1 MKTFSPRFRKALP
14 VLLITAALALSLS
27 AWGLWKYRFSRLEA
41 PLKPLCINEL
51 SVSSLATQVGGSTIY
66 EDYIELYNPNNNT
79 ISLDGLYLSDTSDYT
94 LAPLPD
100 VTIGPGA
107 HLCIY
112 AAGQDGSVPEGQL
125 SVPFSLSEN
134 ETVSLTRLEENTAGT
149 ASSVLLDTVY
159 IPDSMKIGAVYA
171 RTEDG
176 GETFAQMRPSPGT
189 ANQEAALV
197 LEDPTFSQPSGFY
210 EDAVSLQI
218 SSSSGTTVH
227 YTLDGSDPTTDSP
240 LYSGSLTLMDPS
252 SHSDRYASRTDITEE
267 NSGYLPPDS
276 PVDKAVVLRAVAFDA
291 AGNSSNITTAT
302 YFIDFDQK
310 DGYENAAVFSLVTD
324 PDNLFS
330 SETGIYVRGA
340 LYDDAMEAGLI
351 YNGLPW
357 TYLTE
362 YTNYYLEG
370 AEAERPVYI
379 QFFDASREETLAQ
392 DCGIRIRGNES
403 RHFPQKSFSLY
414 ARSRYGFSSFSPV
427 FFDTGISYPNLIL
440 NSGRQ
445 LKKIFFFSLVED
457 RDTAIQQYT
466 PCQVF
471 LNGEY
476 WGMYYL
482 MEKYSSEYLAGHYDV
497 APDNTLLVKDT
508 RYVENGS
515 PQDIARYKEL
525 RTFLAEQ
532 NLADPDV
539 YQELLTKMDMQS
551 FIDWMCTNIYIANT
565 DTKPLGGNVLTW
577 QTLTPENDAEDFRRQ
592 FVLTFLDMANESF
605 RWEHVKALLENLEEQ
620 HAWADTGWMRWNTAP
635 QTGTFE
641 EQTAELHTFFE
652 HRAEY
657 IIPMLA
663 EHFGLQGPLVD
674 ITLSSVPDKQ
684 GSIKLNTI
692 SPDLSE
698 TDWNG
703 QYYTDYPMTVRADSA
718 KGYRFVRWEVDGG
731 EIVSGDV
738 NDPEIQVHLSGDV
751 RITAHFKKEIKLL
764 HAKE

>member
-1 MKTFSPRFRKALP
+1 
-14 VLLITAALALSLS
+14 
-27 AWGLWKYRFSRLEA
+27 
-41 PLKPLCINEL
+41 
-51 SVSSLATQVGGSTIY
+51 
-66 EDYIELYNPNNNT
+66 
-79 ISLDGLYLSDTSDYT
+79 
-94 LAPLPD
+94 
-100 VTIGPGA
+100 
-107 HLCIY
+107 
-112 AAGQDGSVPEGQL
+112 
-125 SVPFSLSEN
+125 
-134 ETVSLTRLEENTAGT
+134 
-149 ASSVLLDTVY
+149 
-159 IPDSMKIGAVYA
+159 MKIGAVYA

-252 SHSDRYASRTDITEE
+252 SHFDRYASRTDITEE
-267 NSGYLPPDS
+267 DSGYLPPDS

-310 DGYENAAVFSLVTD
+310 DGYENAAVLSLVTD

-497 APDNTLLVKDT
+497 APDNTLLIKDT

>member
-1 MKTFSPRFRKALP
+1 MKTCSPRFRKTLP
-14 VLLITAALALSLS
+14 VFLITAALALSLS
-27 AWGLWKYRFSRLEA
+27 AWGLRKYRFSRLEA

-134 ETVSLTRLEENTAGT
+134 ETISLTRLEENTAGT
-149 ASSVLLDTVY
+149 ASTILLDTVY

-197 LEDPTFSQPSGFY
+197 LEDPIFSQPGGFY
-210 EDAVSLQI
+210 EDTVSLQI

-267 NSGYLPPDS
+267 DSGYLPPDS

-310 DGYENAAVFSLVTD
+310 DGYENAAVLSLVTD

-414 ARSRYGFSSFSPV
+414 ARSRYGSSSFSPV

-577 QTLTPENDAEDFRRQ
+577 QTLTPENDAEGDGR
-592 FVLTFLDMANESF
+592 F

>member
-176 GETFAQMRPSPGT
+176 G
-189 ANQEAALV
+189 
-197 LEDPTFSQPSGFY
+197 
-210 EDAVSLQI
+210 
-218 SSSSGTTVH
+218 
-227 YTLDGSDPTTDSP
+227 
-240 LYSGSLTLMDPS
+240 
-252 SHSDRYASRTDITEE
+252 
-267 NSGYLPPDS
+267 YLPPDS

-310 DGYENAAVFSLVTD
+310 DGYENAAVLSLVTD

-414 ARSRYGFSSFSPV
+414 ARSRYSSSSFSPV
-427 FFDTGISYPNLIL
+427 FFDTGISYLNLIL

-577 QTLTPENDAEDFRRQ
+577 QTLTPENDAEGDGR
-592 FVLTFLDMANESF
+592 F

-674 ITLSSVPDKQ
+674 ITLSSVSDKQ

>member
-134 ETVSLTRLEENTAGT
+134 ETVSLTRLEENTADT

-176 GETFAQMRPSPGT
+176 
-189 ANQEAALV
+189 
-197 LEDPTFSQPSGFY
+197 
-210 EDAVSLQI
+210 
-218 SSSSGTTVH
+218 
-227 YTLDGSDPTTDSP
+227 
-240 LYSGSLTLMDPS
+240 
-252 SHSDRYASRTDITEE
+252 
-267 NSGYLPPDS
+267 GYLPPDS

-414 ARSRYGFSSFSPV
+414 ARSRYGSSSFSPV

-508 RYVENGS
+508 RYVENGN

-577 QTLTPENDAEDFRRQ
+577 QTLTPENDAEGDGR
-592 FVLTFLDMANESF
+592 F

-731 EIVSGDV
+731 EIVSGDI

>member
-66 EDYIELYNPNNNT
+66 EDYIEFYNPNNNT
-79 ISLDGLYLSDTSDYT
+79 ISLDGLYLSDISDYT

-134 ETVSLTRLEENTAGT
+134 ETVSLTRLEENTADT

-171 RTEDG
+171 RTED
-176 GETFAQMRPSPGT
+176 
-189 ANQEAALV
+189 
-197 LEDPTFSQPSGFY
+197 
-210 EDAVSLQI
+210 
-218 SSSSGTTVH
+218 
-227 YTLDGSDPTTDSP
+227 
-240 LYSGSLTLMDPS
+240 
-252 SHSDRYASRTDITEE
+252 
-267 NSGYLPPDS
+267 SGYLPPDS

-310 DGYENAAVFSLVTD
+310 DGYENAAVLSLVTD

-330 SETGIYVRGA
+330 SGTGIYVRGA

-362 YTNYYLEG
+362 YTNYSLEG

-392 DCGIRIRGNES
+392 DCGIQIRGNES

-414 ARSRYGFSSFSPV
+414 ARSRYGSSSFSPV

-577 QTLTPENDAEDFRRQ
+577 QTLTPENDAEGDGR
-592 FVLTFLDMANESF
+592 F

>member
-27 AWGLWKYRFSRLEA
+27 ALGLWKYRFSRLEA

-134 ETVSLTRLEENTAGT
+134 ETVSLTRLEENTADT

-171 RTEDG
+171 RTED
-176 GETFAQMRPSPGT
+176 
-189 ANQEAALV
+189 
-197 LEDPTFSQPSGFY
+197 
-210 EDAVSLQI
+210 
-218 SSSSGTTVH
+218 
-227 YTLDGSDPTTDSP
+227 
-240 LYSGSLTLMDPS
+240 
-252 SHSDRYASRTDITEE
+252 
-267 NSGYLPPDS
+267 SGYLPPDS

-310 DGYENAAVFSLVTD
+310 DGYENAAVLSLVTD

-330 SETGIYVRGA
+330 SGTGIYVRGA

-370 AEAERPVYI
+370 AEAERPVHI

-414 ARSRYGFSSFSPV
+414 ARSRYGSSSFSPV

-508 RYVENGS
+508 RYVDDGS
-515 PQDIARYKEL
+515 PQDIVRYKEL

-532 NLADPDV
+532 DLADPDV

-577 QTLTPENDAEDFRRQ
+577 QTLTPENDAEGDGR
-592 FVLTFLDMANESF
+592 F

-718 KGYRFVRWEVDGG
+718 KGYRFVR
-731 EIVSGDV
+731 
-738 NDPEIQVHLSGDV
+738 
-751 RITAHFKKEIKLL
+751 
-764 HAKE
+764 

>member
-149 ASSVLLDTVY
+149 ASALLLDTVY

-267 NSGYLPPDS
+267 DSGYLPPDS

-414 ARSRYGFSSFSPV
+414 ARSRYGSSSFSPV

-577 QTLTPENDAEDFRRQ
+577 QTLTPENDAEGDGR
-592 FVLTFLDMANESF
+592 F

>member
-1 MKTFSPRFRKALP
+1 MKTFSSRFRKALP

-112 AAGQDGSVPEGQL
+112 AAGQDGSVPEGQT

-134 ETVSLTRLEENTAGT
+134 ETVSLTRLEENTADT

-176 GETFAQMRPSPGT
+176 
-189 ANQEAALV
+189 
-197 LEDPTFSQPSGFY
+197 
-210 EDAVSLQI
+210 
-218 SSSSGTTVH
+218 
-227 YTLDGSDPTTDSP
+227 
-240 LYSGSLTLMDPS
+240 
-252 SHSDRYASRTDITEE
+252 
-267 NSGYLPPDS
+267 GYLPPDS

-310 DGYENAAVFSLVTD
+310 DGYENAAVLSLVTD

-414 ARSRYGFSSFSPV
+414 ARSRYGSSSFSPV

-577 QTLTPENDAEDFRRQ
+577 QTLTPENDAEGDGR
-592 FVLTFLDMANESF
+592 F

>member
-51 SVSSLATQVGGSTIY
+51 SVSSLVTQVGGSTIY

-176 GETFAQMRPSPGT
+176 G
-189 ANQEAALV
+189 
-197 LEDPTFSQPSGFY
+197 
-210 EDAVSLQI
+210 
-218 SSSSGTTVH
+218 
-227 YTLDGSDPTTDSP
+227 
-240 LYSGSLTLMDPS
+240 
-252 SHSDRYASRTDITEE
+252 
-267 NSGYLPPDS
+267 YLPPDS

-379 QFFDASREETLAQ
+379 QFFDASREDTLAQ

-414 ARSRYGFSSFSPV
+414 ARSRYGSSSFSPV

>member
-27 AWGLWKYRFSRLEA
+27 ALGLWKYRFSRLEA

-112 AAGQDGSVPEGQL
+112 AAGQDGSVPEGQT

-134 ETVSLTRLEENTAGT
+134 ETVSLTRLEENTADT

-267 NSGYLPPDS
+267 DSGYLPPDS

-310 DGYENAAVFSLVTD
+310 DGYENAAVLSLVTD

-379 QFFDASREETLAQ
+379 QFFNASREETLAQ

-414 ARSRYGFSSFSPV
+414 ARSRYGSSSFSPV

-674 ITLSSVPDKQ
+674 TTLSSVPDKQ

>member
-79 ISLDGLYLSDTSDYT
+79 ISLDGLYLSDISDYT

-227 YTLDGSDPTTDSP
+227 YTLDGSDPTTNSP

-252 SHSDRYASRTDITEE
+252 SHFDRYASRTDITEE
-267 NSGYLPPDS
+267 DSGYLPPDS

-310 DGYENAAVFSLVTD
+310 DGYENAAVLSLVTD

-379 QFFDASREETLAQ
+379 QFFNASREETLAQ

-414 ARSRYGFSSFSPV
+414 ARSRYGSSSFSPV

-577 QTLTPENDAEDFRRQ
+577 QTLTPENDAEGDGR
-592 FVLTFLDMANESF
+592 F

>member
-1 MKTFSPRFRKALP
+1 MKTFFPRFRKALP

-79 ISLDGLYLSDTSDYT
+79 ISLDGLYLSDISDYT

-112 AAGQDGSVPEGQL
+112 AAGQDGSVPEEQL

-227 YTLDGSDPTTDSP
+227 YTLDGSDPTTNSP

-252 SHSDRYASRTDITEE
+252 SHFDRYASRTDITEE
-267 NSGYLPPDS
+267 DSGYLPPDS

-310 DGYENAAVFSLVTD
+310 DGYENAAVLSLVTD

-330 SETGIYVRGA
+330 SETGIYVCGA

-379 QFFDASREETLAQ
+379 QFFNASREETLAQ

-414 ARSRYGFSSFSPV
+414 ARSRYGSSSFSPV

-577 QTLTPENDAEDFRRQ
+577 QTLTPENDAEGDGR
-592 FVLTFLDMANESF
+592 F

>member
-149 ASSVLLDTVY
+149 TSSVLLDTVY

-267 NSGYLPPDS
+267 DSGYLPPDS

-310 DGYENAAVFSLVTD
+310 DGYENAAVLSLVTD

-414 ARSRYGFSSFSPV
+414 ARSRYGSSSFSPV

-577 QTLTPENDAEDFRRQ
+577 QTLTPENDAEGDGR
-592 FVLTFLDMANESF
+592 F

>member
-41 PLKPLCINEL
+41 PLKPICINEL

-149 ASSVLLDTVY
+149 ASALLLDTVY

-252 SHSDRYASRTDITEE
+252 SHSDRYVSRTDITEE
-267 NSGYLPPDS
+267 DSGYLPPDS

-414 ARSRYGFSSFSPV
+414 ARSRYGSSSFSPV

-445 LKKIFFFSLVED
+445 PKKIFFFSLVED

-515 PQDIARYKEL
+515 PQDIARYKKL

-577 QTLTPENDAEDFRRQ
+577 QTLTPENDAEGDGR
-592 FVLTFLDMANESF
+592 F

>member
-27 AWGLWKYRFSRLEA
+27 ALGLWKYRFSRLEA

-112 AAGQDGSVPEGQL
+112 AAGQDGSVPEGQT

-134 ETVSLTRLEENTAGT
+134 ETVSLTRLEENTADT

-176 GETFAQMRPSPGT
+176 
-189 ANQEAALV
+189 
-197 LEDPTFSQPSGFY
+197 
-210 EDAVSLQI
+210 
-218 SSSSGTTVH
+218 
-227 YTLDGSDPTTDSP
+227 
-240 LYSGSLTLMDPS
+240 
-252 SHSDRYASRTDITEE
+252 
-267 NSGYLPPDS
+267 GYLPPDS

-310 DGYENAAVFSLVTD
+310 DGYENAAVLSLVTD

-379 QFFDASREETLAQ
+379 QFFDASREDTLAQ

-577 QTLTPENDAEDFRRQ
+577 QTLTPENDAEGDGR
-592 FVLTFLDMANESF
+592 F

-718 KGYRFVRWEVDGG
+718 KGYRFVR
-731 EIVSGDV
+731 
-738 NDPEIQVHLSGDV
+738 
-751 RITAHFKKEIKLL
+751 
-764 HAKE
+764 

>member
-1 MKTFSPRFRKALP
+1 MKTFFPRFRKALP

-79 ISLDGLYLSDTSDYT
+79 ISLDGLYLSDISDYT

-227 YTLDGSDPTTDSP
+227 YTLDGSDPTTNSP

-252 SHSDRYASRTDITEE
+252 SHFDRYASRTDITEE
-267 NSGYLPPDS
+267 DSGYLPPDS

-310 DGYENAAVFSLVTD
+310 DGYENAAVLSLVTD

-379 QFFDASREETLAQ
+379 QFFNASREETLAQ

-414 ARSRYGFSSFSPV
+414 ARSRYGSSSFSPV

-577 QTLTPENDAEDFRRQ
+577 QTLTPENDAEGDGR
-592 FVLTFLDMANESF
+592 F

>member
-176 GETFAQMRPSPGT
+176 G
-189 ANQEAALV
+189 
-197 LEDPTFSQPSGFY
+197 
-210 EDAVSLQI
+210 
-218 SSSSGTTVH
+218 
-227 YTLDGSDPTTDSP
+227 
-240 LYSGSLTLMDPS
+240 
-252 SHSDRYASRTDITEE
+252 
-267 NSGYLPPDS
+267 YLPPDS

-310 DGYENAAVFSLVTD
+310 DGYENAAVLSLVTD

-414 ARSRYGFSSFSPV
+414 ARSRYGSSSFSPV

-577 QTLTPENDAEDFRRQ
+577 QTLTPENDAEGDGR
-592 FVLTFLDMANESF
+592 F

>member
-267 NSGYLPPDS
+267 DSGYLPPDS

-310 DGYENAAVFSLVTD
+310 DGYENAAVLSLVTD

-330 SETGIYVRGA
+330 SETGIYVRGV

-414 ARSRYGFSSFSPV
+414 ARSRYGSSSFSPV

-577 QTLTPENDAEDFRRQ
+577 QTLTPENDAEGDGR
-592 FVLTFLDMANESF
+592 F

-641 EQTAELHTFFE
+641 EQIAELHTFFE

>member
-171 RTEDG
+171 RTED
-176 GETFAQMRPSPGT
+176 
-189 ANQEAALV
+189 
-197 LEDPTFSQPSGFY
+197 
-210 EDAVSLQI
+210 
-218 SSSSGTTVH
+218 
-227 YTLDGSDPTTDSP
+227 
-240 LYSGSLTLMDPS
+240 
-252 SHSDRYASRTDITEE
+252 
-267 NSGYLPPDS
+267 SGYLPPDS

-302 YFIDFDQK
+302 YFIEFDQK
-310 DGYENAAVFSLVTD
+310 DGYENAAVLSLVTD

-362 YTNYYLEG
+362 YTNYSLEG

-392 DCGIRIRGNES
+392 DCGIQIRGNES

-414 ARSRYGFSSFSPV
+414 ARSRYGSSSFSPV

-577 QTLTPENDAEDFRRQ
+577 QTLTPENDAEGDGR
-592 FVLTFLDMANESF
+592 F

>member
-1 MKTFSPRFRKALP
+1 M
-14 VLLITAALALSLS
+14 
-27 AWGLWKYRFSRLEA
+27 
-41 PLKPLCINEL
+41 
-51 SVSSLATQVGGSTIY
+51 
-66 EDYIELYNPNNNT
+66 
-79 ISLDGLYLSDTSDYT
+79 
-94 LAPLPD
+94 
-100 VTIGPGA
+100 
-107 HLCIY
+107 
-112 AAGQDGSVPEGQL
+112 
-125 SVPFSLSEN
+125 
-134 ETVSLTRLEENTAGT
+134 
-149 ASSVLLDTVY
+149 
-159 IPDSMKIGAVYA
+159 
-171 RTEDG
+171 
-176 GETFAQMRPSPGT
+176 
-189 ANQEAALV
+189 
-197 LEDPTFSQPSGFY
+197 
-210 EDAVSLQI
+210 
-218 SSSSGTTVH
+218 
-227 YTLDGSDPTTDSP
+227 
-240 LYSGSLTLMDPS
+240 
-252 SHSDRYASRTDITEE
+252 
-267 NSGYLPPDS
+267 
-276 PVDKAVVLRAVAFDA
+276 
-291 AGNSSNITTAT
+291 
-302 YFIDFDQK
+302 
-310 DGYENAAVFSLVTD
+310 
-324 PDNLFS
+324 
-330 SETGIYVRGA
+330 
-340 LYDDAMEAGLI
+340 
-351 YNGLPW
+351 
-357 TYLTE
+357 
-362 YTNYYLEG
+362 
-370 AEAERPVYI
+370 
-379 QFFDASREETLAQ
+379 
-392 DCGIRIRGNES
+392 
-403 RHFPQKSFSLY
+403 
-414 ARSRYGFSSFSPV
+414 
-427 FFDTGISYPNLIL
+427 
-440 NSGRQ
+440 
-445 LKKIFFFSLVED
+445 ED

-508 RYVENGS
+508 RYVENGI

-577 QTLTPENDAEDFRRQ
+577 QTLTPENDAEGDGR
-592 FVLTFLDMANESF
+592 F

-684 GSIKLNTI
+684 GNIKLNTI

>member
-112 AAGQDGSVPEGQL
+112 AAGQDGSVPEGQT

-134 ETVSLTRLEENTAGT
+134 ETVSLTRLEENTADT

-176 GETFAQMRPSPGT
+176 
-189 ANQEAALV
+189 
-197 LEDPTFSQPSGFY
+197 
-210 EDAVSLQI
+210 
-218 SSSSGTTVH
+218 
-227 YTLDGSDPTTDSP
+227 
-240 LYSGSLTLMDPS
+240 
-252 SHSDRYASRTDITEE
+252 
-267 NSGYLPPDS
+267 GYLPPDS

-310 DGYENAAVFSLVTD
+310 DGYENAAVLSLVTD

-403 RHFPQKSFSLY
+403 RHSPQKSFSLY
-414 ARSRYGFSSFSPV
+414 ARSRYGSSSFSPV

-577 QTLTPENDAEDFRRQ
+577 QTLTPENDAEGDGR
-592 FVLTFLDMANESF
+592 F

-674 ITLSSVPDKQ
+674 TTLSSVPDKQ

>member
-1 MKTFSPRFRKALP
+1 MKTFSSRFRKALP

-171 RTEDG
+171 RTEDS

-227 YTLDGSDPTTDSP
+227 YTLNGSDPTTDSP

-267 NSGYLPPDS
+267 DSGYLPPDS

-310 DGYENAAVFSLVTD
+310 DGYENAAVLSLVTD

-330 SETGIYVRGA
+330 SGTGIYVRGA

-577 QTLTPENDAEDFRRQ
+577 QTLTPENDAEGDGR
-592 FVLTFLDMANESF
+592 F

>member
-27 AWGLWKYRFSRLEA
+27 ALGLWKYRFSRLEA

-112 AAGQDGSVPEGQL
+112 AAGQDGSVPEGQT

-134 ETVSLTRLEENTAGT
+134 ETVSLTRLEENTADT

-176 GETFAQMRPSPGT
+176 
-189 ANQEAALV
+189 
-197 LEDPTFSQPSGFY
+197 
-210 EDAVSLQI
+210 
-218 SSSSGTTVH
+218 
-227 YTLDGSDPTTDSP
+227 
-240 LYSGSLTLMDPS
+240 
-252 SHSDRYASRTDITEE
+252 
-267 NSGYLPPDS
+267 GYLPPDS

-310 DGYENAAVFSLVTD
+310 DGYENAAVLSLVTD

-403 RHFPQKSFSLY
+403 RHSPQKSFSLY
-414 ARSRYGFSSFSPV
+414 ARSRYGSSSFSPV

-577 QTLTPENDAEDFRRQ
+577 QTLTPENDAEGDGR
-592 FVLTFLDMANESF
+592 F

>member
-171 RTEDG
+171 RTED
-176 GETFAQMRPSPGT
+176 
-189 ANQEAALV
+189 
-197 LEDPTFSQPSGFY
+197 
-210 EDAVSLQI
+210 
-218 SSSSGTTVH
+218 
-227 YTLDGSDPTTDSP
+227 
-240 LYSGSLTLMDPS
+240 
-252 SHSDRYASRTDITEE
+252 
-267 NSGYLPPDS
+267 SGYLPPDS

-310 DGYENAAVFSLVTD
+310 DGYENAAVLSLVTD

-379 QFFDASREETLAQ
+379 QFFNASREETLAQ

-414 ARSRYGFSSFSPV
+414 ARIHYGSSSFSPV
-427 FFDTGISYPNLIL
+427 FFDTGIYYPNLIL

>member
-100 VTIGPGA
+100 ITIGPGA

-134 ETVSLTRLEENTAGT
+134 ETVSLTRLEENTADT
-149 ASSVLLDTVY
+149 ASAVLLDTVY

-171 RTEDG
+171 RTEDS

-189 ANQEAALV
+189 ANQVAALV

-267 NSGYLPPDS
+267 DSGYLPPDS

-310 DGYENAAVFSLVTD
+310 DGYENAAVLSLVTD

-379 QFFDASREETLAQ
+379 QFFNASREETLAQ

-414 ARSRYGFSSFSPV
+414 ARSRYGSSSFSPV

-577 QTLTPENDAEDFRRQ
+577 QTLTPENDAEGDGR
-592 FVLTFLDMANESF
+592 F

>member
-176 GETFAQMRPSPGT
+176 GETFAQIRLSPGT

-267 NSGYLPPDS
+267 DSGYLPPDS

-310 DGYENAAVFSLVTD
+310 DGYENAAVLSLVTD

-414 ARSRYGFSSFSPV
+414 ARSRYGSSSFSPV

-577 QTLTPENDAEDFRRQ
+577 QTLTPENDAEGDGR
-592 FVLTFLDMANESF
+592 F

>member
-1 MKTFSPRFRKALP
+1 MKTCSPRFRKTLP
-14 VLLITAALALSLS
+14 VFLITAALALSLS
-27 AWGLWKYRFSRLEA
+27 AWGLRKYRFSRLEA

-134 ETVSLTRLEENTAGT
+134 ETISLTRLEENTAGT
-149 ASSVLLDTVY
+149 ASTILLDTVY

-197 LEDPTFSQPSGFY
+197 LEDPIFSQPGGFY
-210 EDAVSLQI
+210 EDTVSLQI

-267 NSGYLPPDS
+267 DSGYLPPDS

-310 DGYENAAVFSLVTD
+310 DGYENAAVLSLVTD

-379 QFFDASREETLAQ
+379 QFFNASREETLAQ

-414 ARSRYGFSSFSPV
+414 ARSRYGSSSFSPV

-577 QTLTPENDAEDFRRQ
+577 QTLTPENDAEGDGR
-592 FVLTFLDMANESF
+592 F

-674 ITLSSVPDKQ
+674 ITLSSVSDKQ

>member
-1 MKTFSPRFRKALP
+1 
-14 VLLITAALALSLS
+14 
-27 AWGLWKYRFSRLEA
+27 
-41 PLKPLCINEL
+41 
-51 SVSSLATQVGGSTIY
+51 
-66 EDYIELYNPNNNT
+66 
-79 ISLDGLYLSDTSDYT
+79 
-94 LAPLPD
+94 
-100 VTIGPGA
+100 
-107 HLCIY
+107 
-112 AAGQDGSVPEGQL
+112 
-125 SVPFSLSEN
+125 
-134 ETVSLTRLEENTAGT
+134 
-149 ASSVLLDTVY
+149 
-159 IPDSMKIGAVYA
+159 
-171 RTEDG
+171 
-176 GETFAQMRPSPGT
+176 
-189 ANQEAALV
+189 
-197 LEDPTFSQPSGFY
+197 
-210 EDAVSLQI
+210 
-218 SSSSGTTVH
+218 
-227 YTLDGSDPTTDSP
+227 
-240 LYSGSLTLMDPS
+240 MDPS
-252 SHSDRYASRTDITEE
+252 SHFDRYASRTDITEE
-267 NSGYLPPDS
+267 DSGYLPPDS

-310 DGYENAAVFSLVTD
+310 DGYENAAVLSLVTD

-414 ARSRYGFSSFSPV
+414 ARSRYGSSSFSPV

-577 QTLTPENDAEDFRRQ
+577 QTLTPENDAEGDGR
-592 FVLTFLDMANESF
+592 F

-718 KGYRFVRWEVDGG
+718 KGYRFVR
-731 EIVSGDV
+731 
-738 NDPEIQVHLSGDV
+738 
-751 RITAHFKKEIKLL
+751 
-764 HAKE
+764 

>member
-310 DGYENAAVFSLVTD
+310 DGYENAAVLSLVTD

-414 ARSRYGFSSFSPV
+414 ARSLYGSSSFSPV

>member
-149 ASSVLLDTVY
+149 TSSVLLDTVY

-176 GETFAQMRPSPGT
+176 
-189 ANQEAALV
+189 
-197 LEDPTFSQPSGFY
+197 
-210 EDAVSLQI
+210 
-218 SSSSGTTVH
+218 
-227 YTLDGSDPTTDSP
+227 
-240 LYSGSLTLMDPS
+240 
-252 SHSDRYASRTDITEE
+252 
-267 NSGYLPPDS
+267 GYLPPDS

-310 DGYENAAVFSLVTD
+310 DGYENAAVLSLVTD

-414 ARSRYGFSSFSPV
+414 ARSRYGSSSFSPV

-551 FIDWMCTNIYIANT
+551 LIDWMCTNIYIANT

>member
-1 MKTFSPRFRKALP
+1 MKTFSSRFRKALP

-149 ASSVLLDTVY
+149 ASALLLDTVY

-176 GETFAQMRPSPGT
+176 GETLAQMRPSPGT

-267 NSGYLPPDS
+267 DSGYLPPDS

-414 ARSRYGFSSFSPV
+414 ARSRYGSSSFSPV

-577 QTLTPENDAEDFRRQ
+577 QTLTPENDAEGDGR
-592 FVLTFLDMANESF
+592 F

>member
-171 RTEDG
+171 RTED
-176 GETFAQMRPSPGT
+176 
-189 ANQEAALV
+189 
-197 LEDPTFSQPSGFY
+197 
-210 EDAVSLQI
+210 
-218 SSSSGTTVH
+218 
-227 YTLDGSDPTTDSP
+227 
-240 LYSGSLTLMDPS
+240 
-252 SHSDRYASRTDITEE
+252 
-267 NSGYLPPDS
+267 SGYLPPDS

-379 QFFDASREETLAQ
+379 QFFNSSREETLAQ

-414 ARSRYGFSSFSPV
+414 ARSRYGSSSFSPV

-539 YQELLTKMDMQS
+539 YQELLTKMNMQS

-565 DTKPLGGNVLTW
+565 DTKPMGGNVLTW

-657 IIPMLA
+657 ILPMLA
-663 EHFGLQGPLVD
+663 KHFGLQGPLVD

>member
-1 MKTFSPRFRKALP
+1 MKTFFPRFRKALP

-79 ISLDGLYLSDTSDYT
+79 ISLDGLYLSDISDYT

-149 ASSVLLDTVY
+149 TSSVLLDTVY

-176 GETFAQMRPSPGT
+176 
-189 ANQEAALV
+189 
-197 LEDPTFSQPSGFY
+197 
-210 EDAVSLQI
+210 
-218 SSSSGTTVH
+218 
-227 YTLDGSDPTTDSP
+227 
-240 LYSGSLTLMDPS
+240 
-252 SHSDRYASRTDITEE
+252 
-267 NSGYLPPDS
+267 GYLPPDS

-310 DGYENAAVFSLVTD
+310 DGYENAAVLSLVTD

-414 ARSRYGFSSFSPV
+414 ARSRYGSSSFSPV

-551 FIDWMCTNIYIANT
+551 LIDWMCTNIYIANT

-577 QTLTPENDAEDFRRQ
+577 QTLTPENDAEGDGR
-592 FVLTFLDMANESF
+592 F

>member
-176 GETFAQMRPSPGT
+176 G
-189 ANQEAALV
+189 
-197 LEDPTFSQPSGFY
+197 
-210 EDAVSLQI
+210 
-218 SSSSGTTVH
+218 
-227 YTLDGSDPTTDSP
+227 
-240 LYSGSLTLMDPS
+240 
-252 SHSDRYASRTDITEE
+252 
-267 NSGYLPPDS
+267 YLPPDS

-414 ARSRYGFSSFSPV
+414 ARSRYGSSSFSPV

-577 QTLTPENDAEDFRRQ
+577 QTLTPENDAEGDGR
-592 FVLTFLDMANESF
+592 F

>member
-149 ASSVLLDTVY
+149 TSSVLLDTVY

-176 GETFAQMRPSPGT
+176 
-189 ANQEAALV
+189 
-197 LEDPTFSQPSGFY
+197 
-210 EDAVSLQI
+210 
-218 SSSSGTTVH
+218 
-227 YTLDGSDPTTDSP
+227 
-240 LYSGSLTLMDPS
+240 
-252 SHSDRYASRTDITEE
+252 
-267 NSGYLPPDS
+267 GYLPPDS

-379 QFFDASREETLAQ
+379 QFFDASREDTLAQ

-414 ARSRYGFSSFSPV
+414 ARSRYGSSSFSPV

>member
-134 ETVSLTRLEENTAGT
+134 ETVSLTRLEENTADT

-252 SHSDRYASRTDITEE
+252 SHFDRYASRTDITEE
-267 NSGYLPPDS
+267 DSGYLPPDS

-310 DGYENAAVFSLVTD
+310 DGYENAAVLSLVTD

-577 QTLTPENDAEDFRRQ
+577 QTLTPENDAEGDGR
-592 FVLTFLDMANESF
+592 F

>member
-171 RTEDG
+171 RTED
-176 GETFAQMRPSPGT
+176 
-189 ANQEAALV
+189 
-197 LEDPTFSQPSGFY
+197 
-210 EDAVSLQI
+210 
-218 SSSSGTTVH
+218 
-227 YTLDGSDPTTDSP
+227 
-240 LYSGSLTLMDPS
+240 
-252 SHSDRYASRTDITEE
+252 
-267 NSGYLPPDS
+267 SGYLPPDS

-310 DGYENAAVFSLVTD
+310 DGYENAAVLSLVTD

-362 YTNYYLEG
+362 YTNYYLES

-515 PQDIARYKEL
+515 PQDIARYKEF

>member
-176 GETFAQMRPSPGT
+176 G
-189 ANQEAALV
+189 
-197 LEDPTFSQPSGFY
+197 
-210 EDAVSLQI
+210 
-218 SSSSGTTVH
+218 
-227 YTLDGSDPTTDSP
+227 
-240 LYSGSLTLMDPS
+240 
-252 SHSDRYASRTDITEE
+252 
-267 NSGYLPPDS
+267 YLPPDS

-310 DGYENAAVFSLVTD
+310 DGYENAAVLSLVTD

-414 ARSRYGFSSFSPV
+414 ARSLYGSSSFSPV

>member
-149 ASSVLLDTVY
+149 ASALLLDTVY

-252 SHSDRYASRTDITEE
+252 SHFDRYASRTDITEE
-267 NSGYLPPDS
+267 DSGYLPPDS

-310 DGYENAAVFSLVTD
+310 DGYENAAVLSLVTD

-379 QFFDASREETLAQ
+379 QFFDASREDTLAQ

-403 RHFPQKSFSLY
+403 RHSPQKSFSLY
-414 ARSRYGFSSFSPV
+414 ARSRYGSSSFSPV

-508 RYVENGS
+508 RYVENGN

-577 QTLTPENDAEDFRRQ
+577 QTLTPENDAEGDGR
-592 FVLTFLDMANESF
+592 F